1 MNNVEER
8 ACNNLG
14 NGFIILSKNSINNSA
29 LEYFNSNKII
39 FLWTLPQHPCP
50 SCWLLNTEYSSPKIV
65 SSFF

>member
-1 MNNVEER
+1 MFIAYIKNIGTIEMNNVEER

-39 FLWTLPQHPCP
+39 FL
-50 SCWLLNTEYSSPKIV
+50 
-65 SSFF
+65 